1 MTDVLQRAENIDFS
15 RRETEN
21 PLQFSGSY
29 KNEKNS
35 AAAHCSRLREPGRG
49 AIDRRRYRAA
59 GDDSLLP
66 VAYAELK
73 AGENR
78 AAVDKLTGDT
88 TLDKRDPSRLINLG
102 TAYARLGRTAE
113 AAAAYDSAIGSPIR
127 YDVELANGDY
137 VDSRWAART
146 ALANLKQGK
155 PLLALAR

>member
-1 MTDVLQRAENIDFS
+1 MKKILL
-15 RRETEN
+15 
-21 PLQFSGSY
+21 PLIALAISSP
-29 KNEKNS
+29 
-35 AAAHCSRLREPGRG
+35 AAAQSIVVVTALQ
-49 AIDRRRYRAA
+49 A
-59 GDDSLLP
+59 DSEVLP

-73 AGENR
+73 AGENQV
-78 AAVDKLTGDT
+78 AIEKLTGDT
-88 TLDKRDPSRLINLG
+88 RLDARDPSRLINLG

-146 ALANLKQGK
+146 ALANLNQGK